1 MLDSEI
7 TKETCELSFII
18 TWFIID
24 PIFLYFCHCYVR
36 ASNIKMRFAM
46 TSFLKYFLGTTLF
59 FFSFV
64 NTLPSLKFKKV
75 QNNTKMWL
83 KVKCSV
89 MFFLISWWEIF
100 SFLASCA
107 PYFFCHE
114 SWKIHIQFEN
124 FLLVTNSYENSFAKQ
139 HQFDLTPT
147 LCLSCSFFV
156 PSVWLVKW
164 AISQHAYVFS

>member
-1 MLDSEI
+1 MIHCRPNIPFLLPLLCESFKHQNVICHDLIFEI
-7 TKETCELSFII
+7 F
-18 TWFIID
+18 FG
-24 PIFLYFCHCYVR
+24 
-36 ASNIKMRFAM
+36 NN
-46 TSFLKYFLGTTLF
+46 LF

-75 QNNTKMWL
+75 QNKTKMWL

-89 MFFLISWWEIF
+89 MFFLISWGEIF

-147 LCLSCSFFV
+147 FCLSCSFFV
-156 PSVWLVKW
+156 PSV
-164 AISQHAYVFS
+164 